1 MRATSHCIGGEPTGD
16 ETPIYDD
23 DRERSRCP
31 VCGYVRLDGRCA
43 ECNGR
48 RIEAMVAER
57 QAAERRTAATVTT
70 LHPAPRRLAA

>member
-1 MRATSHCIGGEPTGD
+1 MRATSYCIGGEPTGD
-16 ETPIYDD
+16 QTPLYLDD

-31 VCGYVRLDGRCA
+31 VCGHVRLDGRCA

-48 RIEAMVAER
+48 RIEALVA
-57 QAAERRTAATVTT
+57 ARRPAATVTP